1 MPTSATGQLFLV
13 LCIIILVSK
22 AAGYFTF
29 RLGLTSMFGAM
40 VAGVALG
47 PSLFNLFEWPVFIN
61 DLRPAV
67 AQIADLGFLLLI
79 FGAGLEVGF
88 SQLGAVRRAV
98 VLSGWLGVGLTMLVC
113 LPLLLVLGVDL
124 YPALFVAITLSGTGN
139 GIVAQMVLEMGLLR
153 LRSGLVLL
161 GAAMIDDILVL
172 LMLSLLIIIATL
184 ENGLA
189 DLGVAAVRI
198 VIYGVAAT
206 GLGWF
211 LFPPIMALAAR
222 LKMYKGSLAM
232 AVCLALLYGWA
243 AEAVGGLAPI
253 IGAFIAGIC
262 FGRVPHNIRENVE
275 EGIQNL
281 NYGLLVPVFFVNIGI
296 RTDLH
301 QLELTNLP
309 LILSVTVAA
318 IAAKLVGCG
327 LGARLGGLK
336 TREAVQVA
344 VGMIPRGA
352 VGLAVG
358 SIGLNYGFLPGS
370 LFPQL
375 VLIIL
380 GTTIIA
386 PPLLNRVYARD
397 FAELAQEPSV
407 TPMPTT

>member
-1 MPTSATGQLFLV
+1 MPTSATAQLFLT

-22 AAGYFTF
+22 GAGYITF

-40 VAGVALG
+40 VAGVVLG
-47 PSLFNLFEWPVFIN
+47 PSLFNLFDSPVFTE

-67 AQIADLGFLLLI
+67 TQIADLGFLLLI
-79 FGAGLEVGF
+79 FSAGLEVGF
-88 SQLGAVRRAV
+88 DQFGKVQRAV
-98 VLSGWLGVGLTMLVC
+98 VLSGWLGVGLTMALC

-124 YPALFVAITLSGTGN
+124 YPALFIAITLSGTGN
-139 GIVAQMVLEMGLLR
+139 GIVAQMVLEMELLR

-172 LMLSLLIIIATL
+172 LMLSFLMIVATSG
-184 ENGLA
+184 NGLA

-198 VIYGVAAT
+198 VMYGVVAI

-211 LFPPIMALAAR
+211 LFPPIMVLTAR
-222 LKMYKGSLAM
+222 LKMAKGTLAM
-232 AVCLALLYGWA
+232 AVCLVLLYGWA

-253 IGAFIAGIC
+253 IGAFTAGIC
-262 FGRVPHNIRENVE
+262 FGRVRNSIRESVQ

-296 RTDLH
+296 RTDIR
-301 QLELTNLP
+301 QLESANLP
-309 LILSVTVAA
+309 LIIIVTLAA
-318 IAAKLVGCG
+318 IGAKLIGCG

-336 TREAVQVA
+336 AREALQVA

-358 SIGLNYGFLPGS
+358 SIGLSYGFLPGS

-380 GTTIIA
+380 GTTIVA
-386 PPLLNRVYARD
+386 PPLLNRAYAQD
-397 FAELAQEPSV
+397 FAELSKQKSANLA
-407 TPMPTT
+407 TTI